1 VKILDAPDPSRG
13 WRGLVQDGQPARRLA
28 IYGDCS
34 WRAME
39 AAHGTHT
46 PPGYPLA
53 LAERLVAAGSGLEVG
68 FGIFGKYE
76 LLPRDEAALTKYL
89 RLTGAPDVIVVQLGA
104 LYGLRRVLADGNA
117 LDRVRGGVARALG
130 PLAIPVSR
138 MTRPFG
144 QRLGRPVTPY
154 PGTAP
159 LEAFIALAGEVWPEA
174 RIVLMAPFPRHIAS
188 PAVRAMETRVHDDQL
203 AAAGRAGIE
212 FVDCAP
218 ALLAC
223 SERTTGANGYNLNA
237 AGSRI
242 VAGELLPSVVEH
254 SLAAT

>member
-1 VKILDAPDPSRG
+1 VGIIDSRDPSRG
-13 WRGLVQDGQPARRLA
+13 WRGIVQDGRPPRRLA

-76 LLPRDEAALTKYL
+76 ALPIDEAGLTRYL
-89 RLTGAPDVIVVQLGA
+89 RLTGAPEVVVIQLGA

-117 LDRVRGGVARALG
+117 LDRVRGAVARALG

-144 QRLGRPVTPY
+144 QRIGKPVTPY
-154 PGTAP
+154 PGIAA
-159 LEAFIALAGEVWPEA
+159 LEAFIALASEVWPDA

-188 PAVRAMETRVHDDQL
+188 PAVRAMETLVHDEQL
-203 AAAGRAGIE
+203 AAAERAGIG

-223 SERTTGANGYNLNA
+223 TERTTGANGYNLNA

-242 VAGELLPSVVEH
+242 VAAELLPLVVEH